1 MSDEF
6 EIKLK
11 EKLAA
16 TLQQTEE
23 VVVSSQSITG
33 DGNTQVNSSAATCQN
48 ITGNNN
54 TQVAGK

>member
-6 EIKLK
+6 ERKLK

-16 TLQQTEE
+16 TLQQAEE
-23 VVVSSQSITG
+23 VAASAQTITG
-33 DGNTQVNSSAATCQN
+33 DGNTQVNSSAVSCQN